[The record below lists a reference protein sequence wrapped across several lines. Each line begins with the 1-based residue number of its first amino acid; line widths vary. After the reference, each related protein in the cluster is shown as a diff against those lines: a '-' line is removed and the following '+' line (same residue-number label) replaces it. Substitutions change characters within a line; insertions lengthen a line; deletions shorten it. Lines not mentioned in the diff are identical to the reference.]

1 MRYLAL
7 SFLILCS
14 AASPLAMAGVDIPL
28 KAELTV
34 DKDAI
39 LCTSSESLFLLYEG
53 AYLASRTGGK
63 EAFEGYFRNAAT
75 TLETAGVCT
84 LNTEPLPVEI
94 IGFDVHTNAAKS
106 NAGQRFYGAFE
117 LPKSRRL
124 VFVNADSVPGLMEQ
138 ISRLAKT
145 AAQKH

>member
-1 MRYLAL
+1 MRHLAL
-7 SFLILCS
+7 SFLTLCS

-84 LNTEPLPVEI
+84 LNTEPLSVEI

-138 ISRLAKT
+138 ISRLAKSG
-145 AAQKH
+145 AQKH